1 MFFLGSV
8 TFQIAIVLL
17 ITDLVELSCEII
29 VLSGDIALHFFQLI
43 LQ

>member
-29 VLSGDIALHFFQLI
+29 VLFWDIALHFFQLI
-43 LQ
+43 L